1 MSKSHGPRQAVTVL
15 LQGKREE
22 RSRTV
27 PAEEMSMNPNPVV
40 INLAFSCVY
49 HLTAPPFSKT
59 RKIFLTRNTKEIPPR
74 WRRHRKFEMPCRNI
88 WFNRVVSTLARRQLQ
103 VRYAAAI
110 MRLLVSR
117 IYLFLSIKTNL
128 F

>member
-59 RKIFLTRNTKEIPPR
+59 RKIFLTRNTKKYHLVGDVIENLRCHVEIYGLIAS
-74 WRRHRKFEMPCRNI
+74 C
-88 WFNRVVSTLARRQLQ
+88 QL
-103 VRYAAAI
+103 
-110 MRLLVSR
+110 
-117 IYLFLSIKTNL
+117 
-128 F
+128 